1 MMWQPEGQK
10 ERFWYKELCE
20 LNKHYQIPCQGPC
33 CTQDHFDTPMAGP
46 SEDDE
51 YIFSIAPEAPGGI
64 NDKQGETTFIQ

>member
-1 MMWQPEGQK
+1 
-10 ERFWYKELCE
+10 
-20 LNKHYQIPCQGPC
+20 
-33 CTQDHFDTPMAGP
+33 MAGP